1 MDRRHKRTT
10 ASLDLPP
17 ELVAYMLTGRV
28 GPSTYALAQ
37 RVCKA
42 WRTACDDVR
51 VLEAAIN
58 YCGELTRT
66 QFRGVLHLT
75 SEESCL
81 WCHIT
86 RRNTVSGGPCYVYS
100 SVTTIKALRA
110 LGGLAGLRARPV
122 SFRINRPV
130 PGDLRHS
137 MIRCEE
143 DQHRRKIMRDA
154 MDTVRRLPISELL
167 SASSGWAVAV
177 V

>member
-1 MDRRHKRTT
+1 MQHTT
-10 ASLDLPP
+10 ASLELPP
-17 ELVAYMLTGRV
+17 ELVAYMLTTGRV

-75 SEESCL
+75 SEEAST

-86 RRNTVSGGPCYVYS
+86 RRNTGFQPCYIYS
-100 SVTTIKALRA
+100 SVITIEALHR
-110 LGGLAGLRARPV
+110 LGGLAGLRARP
-122 SFRINRPV
+122 SIFITHAIAGEKRR
-130 PGDLRHS
+130 S
-137 MIRCEE
+137 MIRLED
-143 DQHRRKIMRDA
+143 DQHRRKVMRGG
-154 MDTVRRLPISELL
+154 RGIP
-167 SASSGWAVAV
+167 G
-177 V
+177 